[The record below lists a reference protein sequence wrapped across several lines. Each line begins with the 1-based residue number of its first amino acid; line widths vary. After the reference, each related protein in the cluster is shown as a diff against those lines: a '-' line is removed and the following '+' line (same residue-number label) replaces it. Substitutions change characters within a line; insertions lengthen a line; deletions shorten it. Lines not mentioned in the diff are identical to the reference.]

1 MEFVIRIFFHCE
13 AHHGKANGNSMLLT
27 NVTNITNTLVHHVV
41 ATKGV
46 KIEKEQMFYVELQKN
61 QQLWHCH
68 NQISHVWAF
77 FVLNN
82 LATNLFKTISLKA

>member
-1 MEFVIRIFFHCE
+1 MQLI
-13 AHHGKANGNSMLLT
+13 

-41 ATKGV
+41 AFEGV
-46 KIEKEQMFYVELQKN
+46 EIEKEQVLFAKLQKN

-77 FVLNN
+77 FVFNN
-82 LATNLFKTISLKA
+82 LFAKVHNHPIRSMRCILCHPMPPTSNSSSTS